1 LVPASQDEEGS
12 KGYVVYSIRENAGL
26 PLGSEIE
33 NTAYIYFDF
42 NPAIVTNTTYNI
54 NSVLATSEL
63 TTEAIS
69 MYPNPATTAIRFNG
83 ATVVAARIF
92 DMAGKQVVDANS
104 VINNEVSVATL
115 ANGMYQVVIE
125 TAQGIQTQKL
135 VIRK

>member
-1 LVPASQDEEGS
+1 
-12 KGYVVYSIRENAGL
+12 
-26 PLGSEIE
+26 
-33 NTAYIYFDF
+33 
-42 NPAIVTNTTYNI
+42 
-54 NSVLATSEL
+54 
-63 TTEAIS
+63 

-92 DMAGKQVVDANS
+92 DMAGKQVVDATS
-104 VINNEVSVATL
+104 VINNEVSVAAL